1 MNGVNFD
8 ISDDNQFRMY
18 CVQQFGIL
26 TDRTQGLE
34 KIKIDVPLLKQEL
47 ADVREDIKDEKFWHN
62 VKSAAGPFLV
72 VAHIAAKKL
81 GINI

>member
-26 TDRTQGLE
+26 ADRTKGLE
-34 KIKIDVPLLKQEL
+34 QIKVDVPLLKQEL
-47 ADVREDIKDEKFWHN
+47 ADVQEDIKDEKFWNN
-62 VKSAAGPFLV
+62 VKAYSGPILVGLHV
-72 VAHIAAKKL
+72 VARKI